1 MVAAVAAEV
10 ATIAV
15 VEVDVVVRE
24 VATEVVTRI
33 EDTKLVSMLGYLNR
47 PKR

>member
-1 MVAAVAAEV
+1 MVVVVAAEV

-33 EDTKLVSMLGYLNR
+33 EDTKSVSMLGYLNR